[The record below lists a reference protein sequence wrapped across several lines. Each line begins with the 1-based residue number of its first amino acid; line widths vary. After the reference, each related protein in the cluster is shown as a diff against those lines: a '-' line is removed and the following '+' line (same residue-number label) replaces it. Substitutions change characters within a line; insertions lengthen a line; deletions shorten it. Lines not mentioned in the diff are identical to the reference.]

1 MNRAS
6 EISLVLN
13 SSVNAYRRL
22 DPNYEA
28 PNQIKVSANDRGSM
42 IRVPFGNERTARIE
56 IRSVAPDVNPYLL
69 LFTILK
75 TGLEDKPPKS
85 SERRQR
91 LRFLPGNI
99 NDAIRL
105 FRASEFTT
113 VIMGE
118 TSKEK
123 YISYKQA
130 SAYRNPRE
138 LGTSTKDSEILYH
151 HEVTNQYL
159 WNRF

>member
-1 MNRAS
+1 
-6 EISLVLN
+6 LVLN

-42 IRVPFGNERTARIE
+42 IRVPLGNERTARIE
-56 IRSVAPDVNPYLL
+56 IRSVSPDANPYLL

-75 TGLEDKPPKS
+75 TGLEDKTLKS
-85 SERRQR
+85 SDKRQR

-105 FRASEFTT
+105 FRASDFMT
-113 VIMGE
+113 VVMGDA
-118 TSKEK
+118 TKDK
-123 YISYKQA
+123 YIRYKQA
-130 SAYRNPRE
+130 SAHRNPRE
-138 LGTSTKDSEILYH
+138 LGSKIKESEILYH
-151 HEVTNQYL
+151 HEITNQYL
-159 WNRF
+159 WNSF